1 MRNIVVSLQDWG
13 IRIILSLF
21 FKKFYVFDRVKLEVK
36 NFETDGLILDIGG
49 GGEGV
54 IGRLKGSQVIAIDL
68 RKDELDGIIDGPH
81 KIVMDARLLAFP
93 DNSFATATAF
103 FSMMYLKNREDHQQV
118 LIQTWRVLKPA
129 GHLLIWDIDLQE
141 RPKTS
146 KEFYLV
152 RLRYQVG
159 TYIKETGYGVK
170 WPDVPRREAYY
181 IQLARKIG
189 FNHLTTER
197 FTHLFYLELVKP
209 G

>member
-103 FSMMYLKNREDHQQV
+103 FQ
-118 LIQTWRVLKPA
+118 
-129 GHLLIWDIDLQE
+129 
-141 RPKTS
+141 
-146 KEFYLV
+146 
-152 RLRYQVG
+152 
-159 TYIKETGYGVK
+159 
-170 WPDVPRREAYY
+170 
-181 IQLARKIG
+181 
-189 FNHLTTER
+189 
-197 FTHLFYLELVKP
+197 
-209 G
+209 